1 MTRSFDDV
9 MSTISINKD
18 DSSPA
23 QNSVPVVHE
32 MNRFEKIANSIAV
45 LNANGYGNND
55 GQMYFEGDYYAIMD
69 ELDREAFDNNNPYSG
84 LPNVTVSTA
93 VPPVPVVT
101 PPAILQPSPIPY
113 QALTSSGIPACVSS
127 SNWPYS
133 LNENDLPF

>member
-9 MSTISINKD
+9 MNSIHKD
-18 DSSPA
+18 DSTPA

-84 LPNVTVSTA
+84 LPNVTVQQF
-93 VPPVPVVT
+93 PVPVVT

-113 QALTSSGIPACVSS
+113 QALTSSGIPALACGSS
-127 SNWPYS
+127 SNWPYGLS
-133 LNENDLPF
+133 ENDLPF